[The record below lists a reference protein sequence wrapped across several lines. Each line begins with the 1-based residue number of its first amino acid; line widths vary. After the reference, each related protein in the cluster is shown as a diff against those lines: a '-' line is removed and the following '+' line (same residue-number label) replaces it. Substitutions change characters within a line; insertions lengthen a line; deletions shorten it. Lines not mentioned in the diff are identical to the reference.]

1 MIYRLEAHGYLAG
14 GSPLVRVEA
23 VIDINLGSP
32 RILYYR
38 ELTDLDQPRA
48 FQPPER

>member
-1 MIYRLEAHGYLAG
+1 MIYRLEAHGYLSG

-48 FQPPER
+48 FQPGQ